1 MNKKLSIILLNYNGY
16 EDTINCV
23 KSIQKSKNLKNYDI
37 IVVDNKSPDDSLKY
51 LRKVK
56 DIILIESPSNDGFA
70 CGNNIGIKYAL
81 EHNSDYIL
89 LLNND
94 TEVDENAISI
104 MLDKISNDDSLGI
117 VECRIMYYSEK
128 NKINYFGGHVD
139 FTSCLAVHHHLN
151 KEYKE
156 GMEEKF
162 FYTDFI
168 TGCSLMIKREVFEK
182 VGLLPEEYFMYY
194 EDTDFCVN
202 VVDNGY
208 KLGVCSDSVIYH
220 KVSSSS
226 GGQASPF
233 STKWATRNRILF
245 MKKFKKKTKGLLTK
259 FIFYSS
265 RIPVALIYI
274 FTGKF
279 KLLKAMNEG
288 IKEGRKIKI

>member
-1 MNKKLSIILLNYNGY
+1 MDAVDGDDLSFGAVLEKLVGDGRIEHGQQDGVSGEDRAEILQFCPVIR
-16 EDTINCV
+16 DPADRFV
-23 KSIQKSKNLKNYDI
+23 
-37 IVVDNKSPDDSLKY
+37 
-51 LRKVK
+51 
-56 DIILIESPSNDGFA
+56 
-70 CGNNIGIKYAL
+70 
-81 EHNSDYIL
+81 
-89 LLNND
+89 

-104 MLDKISNDDSLGI
+104 MLDKISKDDSLGI
-117 VECRIMYYSEK
+117 VGCRIMYYSEK

-156 GMEEKF
+156 GMEDKF

-168 TGCSLMIKREVFEK
+168 TGCCLMIRKEVFDK

-208 KLGVCSDSVIYH
+208 KLGICSDSVIYH

-245 MKKFKKKTKGLLTK
+245 MKKFKKKTKGILTK

-288 IKEGRKIKI
+288 IKEGRKIRI